1 MKKIGLIFFG
11 VVVIISGA
19 DARPRHATNG
29 THLAYASAQEFCGD
43 RYCPTDV
50 PAAARQAGAG
60 EVYGSDPG
68 LVGSRRLPQTRQRVS
83 YEETGVRFLRHPSG
97 CPARAFC
104 ACGAAVE
111 VFGRAIRDLWPVKAW
126 KRFPR
131 DVPAPGNVAIERRRS
146 HLFVLVAPRG
156 GSDWLVK
163 DFNSGGHR
171 SRLHVRS
178 ISGTVIVNPRAG
190 RYARGL

>member
-1 MKKIGLIFFG
+1 MTFRIAAALAVLLLAAG
-11 VVVIISGA
+11 VA
-19 DARPRHATNG
+19 DARPRHHT
-29 THLAYASAQEFCGD
+29 TPQLSAQEFCGE
-43 RYCPTDV
+43 RYCPTDA
-50 PAAARQAGAG
+50 PAAARRAGADAMA
-60 EVYGSDPG
+60 EIDPAMGSPR
-68 LVGSRRLPQTRQRVS
+68 SSQARQRAS
-83 YEETGVRFLRHPSG
+83 YGETGVTYLRHPSG